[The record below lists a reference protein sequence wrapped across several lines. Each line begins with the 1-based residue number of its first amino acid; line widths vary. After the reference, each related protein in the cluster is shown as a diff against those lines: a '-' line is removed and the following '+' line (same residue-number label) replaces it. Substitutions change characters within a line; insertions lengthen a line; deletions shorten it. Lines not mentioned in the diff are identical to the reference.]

1 MAVGLAMA
9 DDGFDG
15 RSPPEFASD
24 LAVDAALLAGPID
37 PVRPWRIVADIAL
50 VDIDPLDLAAGQR
63 LGFLDYLL
71 QGVAVIRVSGQRLGM
86 EDELAALAPFVGGGE
101 RNLDAELIRRSR
113 LSLADALG
121 LRRVPRVEL
130 PAALALLLA
139 ADLRGPG

>member
-1 MAVGLAMA
+1 MA

-63 LGFLDYLL
+63 LGFLDDFL
-71 QGVAVIRVSGQRLGM
+71 
-86 EDELAALAPFVGGGE
+86 
-101 RNLDAELIRRSR
+101 
-113 LSLADALG
+113 
-121 LRRVPRVEL
+121 
-130 PAALALLLA
+130 
-139 ADLRGPG
+139 